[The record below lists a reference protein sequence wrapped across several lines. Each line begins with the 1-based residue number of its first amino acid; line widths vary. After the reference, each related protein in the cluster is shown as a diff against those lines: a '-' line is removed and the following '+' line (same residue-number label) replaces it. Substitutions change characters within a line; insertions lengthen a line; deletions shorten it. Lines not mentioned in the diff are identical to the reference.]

1 MLRTQPFMRPF
12 NWRRGTSLFEGC
24 FAWRELTDMTADQR
38 VAAFGDASL
47 RTKLAADWDAPNSDA
62 KRGSTLPPPRQAQVF
77 VDKSPSSPAAEGKSL
92 AEVAKAKGVH
102 PAAVMADL
110 VVADR
115 GETQFV
121 YNSEGPEWIAA
132 NGESQRNPHMI
143 VGTGDGGA
151 HADRD
156 DGAEW
161 STYFLRSW
169 VLDRAHYSLEEGV
182 RRITLL
188 PAMICGIPLRG
199 LLARGYHADV
209 MLFDPARLRLGKKGL
224 VNDMPG
230 GEARWQV
237 KPEGVVRVLV
247 NGKTIVQNGEL
258 RPGTPG
264 RVLRIG
270 NAA

>member
-1 MLRTQPFMRPF
+1 M
-12 NWRRGTSLFEGC
+12 C
-24 FAWRELTDMTADQR
+24 
-38 VAAFGDASL
+38 
-47 RTKLAADWDAPNSDA
+47 
-62 KRGSTLPPPRQAQVF
+62 
-77 VDKSPSSPAAEGKSL
+77 
-92 AEVAKAKGVH
+92 
-102 PAAVMADL
+102 DL
-110 VVADR
+110 VVADG

-132 NGESQRNPHMI
+132 NGESQMNPHMI

-169 VLDRAHYSLEEGV
+169 VLDRQHFTLEEGV
-182 RRITLL
+182 RRLTLL

-209 MLFDPARLRLGKKGL
+209 MMFDPARLKLGKKSL

-230 GEARWQV
+230 GEARWLV

-258 RPGTPG
+258 HPVKAG

-270 NAA
+270 NKA

>member
-1 MLRTQPFMRPF
+1 
-12 NWRRGTSLFEGC
+12 
-24 FAWRELTDMTADQR
+24 
-38 VAAFGDASL
+38 
-47 RTKLAADWDAPNSDA
+47 
-62 KRGSTLPPPRQAQVF
+62 PRQTQVF
-77 VDKSPSSPAAEGKSL
+77 VDKSKSHPAAEGRSL
-92 AEVAKAKGVH
+92 GELAKAKGVH
-102 PAAVMADL
+102 PVEVMCEL
-110 VVADR
+110 VVGD
-115 GETQFV
+115 GLDTQLV

-169 VLDRAHYSLEEGV
+169 VLDRQHYTLEEGV
-182 RRITLL
+182 RRITHL

-224 VNDMPG
+224 VHDMPG

-247 NGKTIVQNGEL
+247 NGQTIVENGAL
-258 RPGTPG
+258 RDGTPG

-270 NAA
+270 NSA